1 MKQKI
6 LPFIAAAA
14 LLAACGK
21 IEDVYYDVENRI
33 EIPRGLPI
41 ADADELARIGV
52 DEGYPL
58 DGDYYLAENIDLS
71 GHKPWTPIGK
81 DAAAPFSGVFN
92 GNGKTVSGLSLS
104 SEGDYAGLF
113 GYILTAR
120 LIDLTIELDDTTVVL
135 ASTTAQYAGAAAGY
149 IKSSYIYDITIRT
162 AESAA
167 LYAVKAGTGDFY
179 AGGLAGRLEESS
191 VTNITVNLELKAT
204 SGAILYAGL
213 VAGESALGTFSSCY
227 AEGAVEALS
236 AAGALYA
243 GGIVGSHTTAL
254 EDCVSAVTRVYA
266 ENGGGTTAANVGGIA
281 GYSADNGNIFT
292 SSLKAGHDVVIQG
305 RSTTTAT
312 TSSNYYVAAGGIS
325 GGSAATIDRCVVDA
339 PVSVIAVSDNPW
351 FLYAGGITGITSAG
365 SSSTANVILNSS
377 VRRGEVRA
385 ETDAEGTSATSAALA
400 AGGIA
405 GILGSTYNKIT
416 NCFSAADVTVNS
428 KLKASLTVNN
438 VVTAAG
444 GVAGVTKGGP
454 AIEKSGASGKVSVT
468 ASSSEPGAAF
478 AGGILG
484 FGTGPSAG
492 SDAAASI
499 SQCAALNES
508 LSVETETAAP
518 YSWRIMGGAAN
529 SNNVVIAPENVPAN
543 TGISLYSNYGLPDM
557 EVRTKQPPGDD
568 WLVVPQT
575 ENDTQNLMGS
585 GNMERTQ
592 AFFESR
598 LGWNFDTDWY
608 WDAETD
614 TPFPRQ

>member
-1 MKQKI
+1 MKQKT
-6 LPFIAAAA
+6 LFFIAAAA

-52 DEGYPL
+52 DDGYPL
-58 DGDYYLAENIDLS
+58 DGDYYLAEDIDLS

-162 AESAA
+162 AEGAA

-266 ENGGGTTAANVGGIA
+266 ENGGGTTITRVGGIA

-351 FLYAGGITGITSAG
+351 FLYAGGITGRGMMVS
-365 SSSTANVILNSS
+365 NSS

-385 ETDAEGTSATSAALA
+385 ETDAEGTSATIVALA

-405 GILGSTYNKIT
+405 GDLANATYKIT
-416 NCFSAADVTVNS
+416 GCFSAANVTVNS
-428 KLKASLTVNN
+428 HLKASLDTN

-444 GVAGVTKGGP
+444 GVVGVTQNGP

-468 ASSSEPGAAF
+468 ASSSEPGFAF

-484 FGTGPSAG
+484 FGTSSSGG
-492 SDAAASI
+492 AAASI

-508 LSVETETAAP
+508 VTVETGAATP
-518 YSWRIMGGAAN
+518 YAWRILGCAATYSYPN
-529 SNNVVIAPENVPAN
+529 FTLITPDDMPNKSL
-543 TGISLYSNYGLPDM
+543 SLYGNYGLPDM